1 MLPVRKILT
10 FQIFEDDLTSLL
22 FSLCFILLKNLASWE
37 ASISFVEEKYIGMYL
52 RNESLVLS
60 KEKKERCPRKK

>member
-10 FQIFEDDLTSLL
+10 FQIFQEDLTFLF
-22 FSLCFILLKNLASWE
+22 FSLCFISLKNLASWE
-37 ASISFVEEKYIGMYL
+37 SSVSFVEEKYIGMYL

-60 KEKKERCPRKK
+60 KEKKERCPRKR

>member
-10 FQIFEDDLTSLL
+10 FQIFQEDLTFLF

-37 ASISFVEEKYIGMYL
+37 SSVSFVEEKYIGMYL

-60 KEKKERCPRKK
+60 KEKKERCPRKR